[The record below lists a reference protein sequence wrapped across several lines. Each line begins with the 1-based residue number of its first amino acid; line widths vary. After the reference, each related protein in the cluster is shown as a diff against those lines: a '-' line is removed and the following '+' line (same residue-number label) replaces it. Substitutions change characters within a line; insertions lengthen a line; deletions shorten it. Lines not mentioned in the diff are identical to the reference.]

1 VLDDELP
8 PPNDGSMST
17 ALPPSPPLPPLLLPA
32 MTPPSALDP
41 APETAAALP
50 LKAFAV
56 KGTLAETA
64 ALIGDELVV
73 VVGVIWLA
81 IATPDVPIDD
91 AIKAP
96 PVAVA
101 VDVAV
106 DVPPSAPE
114 AEPLFEPAP
123 PAPAVRFTV
132 VLLVAELV

>member
-1 VLDDELP
+1 
-8 PPNDGSMST
+8 
-17 ALPPSPPLPPLLLPA
+17 
-32 MTPPSALDP
+32 
-41 APETAAALP
+41 

-73 VVGVIWLA
+73 VVGVICVA
-81 IATPDVPIDD
+81 VAAPDVPVDD
-91 AIKAP
+91 AVEAP

-106 DVPPSAPE
+106 DVPPFAPV